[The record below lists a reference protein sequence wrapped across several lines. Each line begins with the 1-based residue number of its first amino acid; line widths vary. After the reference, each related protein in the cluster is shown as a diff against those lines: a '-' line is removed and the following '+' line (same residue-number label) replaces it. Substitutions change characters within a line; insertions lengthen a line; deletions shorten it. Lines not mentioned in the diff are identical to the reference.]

1 MKEEES
7 SPIGGQ
13 NMKKKTVI
21 LVGLAIFLL
30 CPSLVL
36 SDCVDFRRST
46 SFYVAGGHSVVFY
59 SGLTPIGRVEVPYC
73 AISLSSSVQL
83 MKTYVCDGDNIL
95 IDDSQCT
102 IMSVYAGSTGSY

>member
-1 MKEEES
+1 M
-7 SPIGGQ
+7 G
-13 NMKKKTVI
+13 KKMVI
-21 LVGLAIFLL
+21 LLGLAIFLL

-36 SDCVDFRRST
+36 SDCVDFRRFT

-73 AISLSSSVQL
+73 LVSPSSNVQL
-83 MKTYVCDGDNIL
+83 IRTYVCDGDNIL

-102 IMSVYAGSTGSY
+102 IMSVYSGSTGSY